1 MKSVRSSTLIATVA
15 CLGLFL
21 VLAAGVHQVVQSERA
36 RVELERRNE
45 VQRQAAALLSRIDS
59 ELKGDVF
66 LANGLLAHVSAMRGH
81 LDESINDALR
91 ALHRHGR
98 HIRNIGV
105 APGNR
110 VSHVYPLDGNQAA
123 LGLYYPDSP
132 QQWPAIKTAMET
144 RQTTMAGPLKL
155 RQGGIGLVS
164 RTPVFLEDGRYW
176 GVLSLVID
184 ASELFAAA
192 GVEPE
197 VDGIRYALRG
207 RDGLGERGE
216 VFFGDG
222 ALFTTDSIVLTLSV
236 PGGAWQ
242 LAALPVAGWGATRLP
257 LGAAEA
263 SGIVAAALLA
273 LLAFAY
279 HRGRSALVAKERRLR
294 TFLETTRDGVI
305 IIDEHG
311 MVREFNPAAEQLF
324 GYVRAEVVGATVN
337 RLMPAAEAAA
347 HDGYMRRRAHPGTRM
362 MGGGRQVFGRR
373 KDGSEFPIE
382 VSVGEAEDS
391 SGRLHVGIVRDI
403 TERKAFER
411 KLMELATIDGLTG
424 ALNRRAFLEVAEN
437 AFRLAQRYDRPLSVL
452 MIDADHF
459 KLVNDTHGHH
469 VGDLVLA
476 RLAQIC
482 RQGLRATDSFGRLGG
497 EEFVALLPETD
508 LAHAREVAER
518 LVQAVREARVEPGD
532 GRVVTFTISVG
543 ITCAQWSSRDIDAVI
558 QAADQQLYR
567 AKNEGR
573 DRVCG

>member
-1 MKSVRSSTLIATVA
+1 MNNVRSGILVAALA

-21 VLAAGVHQVVQSERA
+21 VLAAGVHQVVQSERG
-36 RVELERRNE
+36 RLEQERRSE

-81 LDESINDALR
+81 LDDSVNDALR

-110 VSHVYPLDGNQAA
+110 VSHVYPLAGNQAA

-164 RTPVFLEDGRYW
+164 RTPVFLEDGAYW

-184 ASELFAAA
+184 AGELFAAV
-192 GVEPE
+192 GLEPE
-197 VDGIRYALRG
+197 LDGVRYALRG

-216 VFFGDG
+216 VFFGDA
-222 ALFTTDSIVLTLSV
+222 ALFASDAVVLNLMV
-236 PGGAWQ
+236 PGGSWQ
-242 LAALPVAGWGATRLP
+242 MAALPVAGWGATRLP
-257 LGAAEA
+257 LGVIEA
-263 SGIVAAALLA
+263 VGIIAAALLA

-279 HRGRSALVAKERRLR
+279 HRGRMALEAKERRLR
-294 TFLETTRDGVI
+294 TFLETTRDGVVV
-305 IIDEHG
+305 IDERG
-311 MVREFNPAAEQLF
+311 LVREFNPAAEELF
-324 GYVRAEVVGATVN
+324 GYTRAEVVGGSVN

-347 HDGYMRRRAHPGTRM
+347 HDGYMKLRAHPGTRM

-382 VSVGEAEDS
+382 VSVGEAEDQN
-391 SGRLHVGIVRDI
+391 GRLHVGIVRDI

-411 KLMELATIDGLTG
+411 RLMEMATTDSLTG
-424 ALNRRAFLEVAEN
+424 ALNRRAWLEAADS

-459 KLVNDTHGHH
+459 KMVNDTHGHH

-482 RQGLRATDSFGRLGG
+482 QQGLRATDSFGRLGG

-508 LAHAREVAER
+508 LDHAREVAER
-518 LVQAVREARVEPGD
+518 LVLAVRDARVEPGD
-532 GRVVTFTISVG
+532 GRVVSFTISIGV
-543 ITCAQWSSRDIDAVI
+543 TCAQWSSRDIDAVI

-567 AKNEGR
+567 AKSEGR